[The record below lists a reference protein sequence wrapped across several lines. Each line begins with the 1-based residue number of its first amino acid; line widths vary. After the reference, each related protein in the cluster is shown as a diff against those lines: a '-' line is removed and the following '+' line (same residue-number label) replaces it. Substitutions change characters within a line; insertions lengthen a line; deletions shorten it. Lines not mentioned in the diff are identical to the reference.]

1 MLSFDKNGHIGQFIV
16 LTDLTMPPPVVLAPA
31 APDAGT
37 ARPTRASAWQALPS
51 VLPPGDT
58 ADLSAHRQR
67 LGRLAEGLAL
77 RLGWDADQARQLRL
91 AAPLHDVGAQAPAGL
106 ADGTDDPLPLHAQPR
121 RGAALLGASRLP
133 LFALA
138 AEIALHHRERW
149 DGNGY
154 PHGLRG
160 EEIPMSARIV
170 AVADCFDALTMP
182 HSYRPARADD
192 RALAMLAEQSGT
204 AFDPRIV
211 STFLTHAPELIAL
224 RDGV

>member
-1 MLSFDKNGHIGQFIV
+1 
-16 LTDLTMPPPVVLAPA
+16 
-31 APDAGT
+31 
-37 ARPTRASAWQALPS
+37 
-51 VLPPGDT
+51 VLPPGDS

-77 RLGWDADQARQLRL
+77 RLGWDADHARQLRL
-91 AAPLHDVGAQAPAGL
+91 AAPLHDVGAQAPDD
-106 ADGTDDPLPLHAQPR
+106 DGVMLPLHAQPR
-121 RGAALLGASRLP
+121 RGAALLGGSRLP

-160 EEIPMSARIV
+160 DEIPMSARIV
-170 AVADCFDALTMP
+170 AVVDCFDALTMP

-211 STFLTHAPELIAL
+211 ATFLAHAPELIAL
-224 RDGV
+224 RDGA

>member
-1 MLSFDKNGHIGQFIV
+1 
-16 LTDLTMPPPVVLAPA
+16 MPPPAVLAPELTDSRPA
-31 APDAGT
+31 AVPAVA
-37 ARPTRASAWQALPS
+37 ARPQPTGHALAGS
-51 VLPPGDT
+51 

-77 RLGWDADQARQLRL
+77 RLGWDADRARQLRL
-91 AAPLHDVGAQAPAGL
+91 AAPLHDVGEQAPAEG
-106 ADGTDDPLPLHAQPR
+106 AADDGTGTPRLHARPR

-154 PHGLRG
+154 PQGLRG
-160 EEIPMSARIV
+160 EAIPLAARVV
-170 AVADCFDALTMP
+170 AVADFFDTLTMP

-192 RALAMLAEQSGT
+192 RALAMLAEQSGA
-204 AFDPRIV
+204 AFDPAIV
-211 STFLTHAPELIAL
+211 TTFLAHAPELIAL
-224 RDGV
+224 RDGA

>member
-1 MLSFDKNGHIGQFIV
+1 
-16 LTDLTMPPPVVLAPA
+16 MPPPVVLAPA
-31 APDAGT
+31 T
-37 ARPTRASAWQALPS
+37 AEPRPARVLPWESLPS
-51 VLPPGDT
+51 VLPPGNT

-91 AAPLHDVGAQAPAGL
+91 AAPLHDVGAQPA
-106 ADGTDDPLPLHAQPR
+106 ADGPGDDAAPVPLHAQPR

-160 EEIPMSARIV
+160 EEIPLSARIV
-170 AVADCFDALTMP
+170 AVVDSFDALTMP

-204 AFDPRIV
+204 AFDPTIV
-211 STFLTHAPELIAL
+211 NTFLAHAPELIAL
-224 RDGV
+224 RDGA